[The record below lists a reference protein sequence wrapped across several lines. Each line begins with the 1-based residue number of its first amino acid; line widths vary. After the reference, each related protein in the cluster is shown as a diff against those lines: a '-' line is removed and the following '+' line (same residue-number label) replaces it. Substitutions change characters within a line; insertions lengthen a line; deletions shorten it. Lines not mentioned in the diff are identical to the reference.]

1 MSLGKQE
8 FKKKQKK
15 LGLGILVQSSRIDPE
30 VTLLTLWLRK
40 NSRYGVGVKSQAR
53 SSWRRKS
60 DVNEKNMRR
69 LEQLEM
75 EMCSFKL
82 KIST

>member
-8 FKKKQKK
+8 FKKKQKM
-15 LGLGILVQSSRIDPE
+15 LGILVQSSRIDPE

-40 NSRYGVGVKSQAR
+40 NSRYVVGVISQAR

-60 DVNEKNMRR
+60 GVKEKSMRK